1 MQVENNRG
9 DRYKFC
15 QTDSECWEF
24 RDDLIASHTGRQ
36 DPCPL
41 RRRNWHLKSRE
52 NQPAILSSAT
62 SEFPQQGVLALSR
75 AKGLRRRT
83 PIRVKTRRGANLEVR
98 VEQLGHRK
106 KERTDERRRRVN
118 AKAPMRATVWNRI
131 VVKTTSQ
138 STKNILRK
146 FMLWGLMP
154 NHIPDQGKAFA
165 SRDSDGEPRGVT
177 GKVHSAS
184 AWHLSKWSPPSSLRD

>member
-62 SEFPQQGVLALSR
+62 SEFPQQGVLALSQ

-98 VEQLGHRK
+98 VEQLGHWK
-106 KERTDERRRRVN
+106 KERTDERGRRVN
-118 AKAPMRATVWNRI
+118 AKAAMHATVWNCDD
-131 VVKTTSQ
+131 TA
-138 STKNILRK
+138 
-146 FMLWGLMP
+146 G
-154 NHIPDQGKAFA
+154 
-165 SRDSDGEPRGVT
+165 
-177 GKVHSAS
+177 
-184 AWHLSKWSPPSSLRD
+184 SSLQFWIGIEFPTREMRADQPAMRATLPQSRGCARGTGHRPETGSAQ